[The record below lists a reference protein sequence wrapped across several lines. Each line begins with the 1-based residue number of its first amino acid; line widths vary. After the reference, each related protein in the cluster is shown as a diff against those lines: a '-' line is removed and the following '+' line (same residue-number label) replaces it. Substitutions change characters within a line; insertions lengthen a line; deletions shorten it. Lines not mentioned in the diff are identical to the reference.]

1 MKNRKFK
8 NEDIVLTNECV
19 CNCEFTNCN
28 ITINNN
34 VLFFKCIF
42 RDVNFIR
49 ESELNLSRN
58 ELYCCKLNG
67 LVLTK
72 SEIFRND
79 FYNCEIIKNN
89 VNGFISFNKF
99 YNCKIEKNCINKS
112 EVYHFIC
119 YDGKLLDNVIVKT
132 NYKYCFDVNMK
143 EIRYNR

>member
-42 RDVNFIR
+42 RNVNFTG

-79 FYNCEIIKNN
+79 FYNC
-89 VNGFISFNKF
+89 
-99 YNCKIEKNCINKS
+99 KIEKNCINKS

-119 YDGKLLDNVIVKT
+119 YEGKLLDNVIVKT